1 MASPSKSTRR
11 PREPETIGTKLGN
24 KLRAECN
31 LLTAE
36 QRVAARARAMR
47 LIYGA
52 AEVDEGAVHTR
63 RR

>member
-1 MASPSKSTRR
+1 MASPAKLTRR
-11 PREPETIGTKLGN
+11 LREPETIGTKLGK

-31 LLTAE
+31 SLTAE
-36 QRVAARARAMR
+36 QRVDARARAMR

-52 AEVDEGAVHTR
+52 AEVNEVAVHAR